1 MLHGVWYLVFD
12 VQYLVFDIWWYL
24 IFGNQIIIFLG
35 SLVLQHNQAQTDG
48 GLWWS
53 LASYHQPLSIHI
65 HLLHFLSFY
74 SFIWIYLLWSLTS
87 SLQPHFSYSFT
98 SFLLDIHLFI
108 HLFDLSFVV
117 FNILL
122 PSLFL
127 FIFIN
132 IISFDYP
139 SISFIFIIAFYRQA
153 FCSCFQWRRKRQSR
167 KKRQAAFKKIAC
179 KLYLKSICD
188 KSVWQYF
195 MNTWIM

>member
-1 MLHGVWYLVFD
+1 MAVF
-12 VQYLVFDIWWYL
+12 
-24 IFGNQIIIFLG
+24 
-35 SLVLQHNQAQTDG
+35 G
-48 GLWWS
+48 GLWHPTTS
-53 LASYHQPLSIHI
+53 LFLFIFIYFISYPFI
-65 HLLHFLSFY
+65 HLFNF
-74 SFIWIYLLWSLTS
+74 FLLWSLTS

-153 FCSCFQWRRKRQSR
+153 FCSCFQWHRKRQSQ

-179 KLYLKSICD
+179 KLYLKCVCD
-188 KSVWQYF
+188 KSV
-195 MNTWIM
+195 

>member
-1 MLHGVWYLVFD
+1 M
-12 VQYLVFDIWWYL
+12 
-24 IFGNQIIIFLG
+24 
-35 SLVLQHNQAQTDG
+35 
-48 GLWWS
+48 
-53 LASYHQPLSIHI
+53 
-65 HLLHFLSFY
+65 
-74 SFIWIYLLWSLTS
+74 WSLTS

-139 SISFIFIIAFYRQA
+139 SISFIFIIALYRQA
-153 FCSCFQWRRKRQSR
+153 FCSWFQWHRKRQSQ

-179 KLYLKSICD
+179 KLYLKCVCD

-195 MNTWIM
+195 MNTWIRFHNFSKCQVMKYPWWGSDCETDSLSSGARFYVLRL